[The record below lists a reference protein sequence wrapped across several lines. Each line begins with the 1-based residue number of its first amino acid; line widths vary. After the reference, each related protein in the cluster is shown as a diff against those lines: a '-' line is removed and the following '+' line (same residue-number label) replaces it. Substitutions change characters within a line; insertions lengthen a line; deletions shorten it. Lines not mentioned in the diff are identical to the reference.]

1 MKKFENIE
9 NLSEEVEIDFN
20 FEDELGK
27 IPSLS
32 VRRSPEMTYYGLE
45 IIKVSTKTFNVKIS
59 RAALPLMYA
68 P

>member
-20 FEDELGK
+20 VEDELGK

-32 VRRSPEMTYYGLE
+32 VRRSLEMTYYGLE
-45 IIKVSTKTFNVKIS
+45 IIKVRIKTLKIKIS
-59 RAALPLMYA
+59 RAAWTLMYA